1 MSNFIKVCTTKG
13 NTYILIN
20 IDYII
25 KIIEYD
31 NGCTIFLN
39 DNRFGIDVKESGEQI
54 EKLLNFYSK
63 IYDNKNN
70 LS

>member
-1 MSNFIKVCTTKG
+1 MSNFIKVCPI
-13 NTYILIN
+13 NSSAYMLIN
-20 IDYII
+20 IDCII
-25 KIIEYD
+25 NIIEYD
-31 NGCTIFLN
+31 DRCTIFLN

>member
-13 NTYILIN
+13 KYILIN

-25 KIIEYD
+25 EIIEYD